1 MTPFPRRAARA
12 CPAVLLAV
20 LLVSACSFRGSVS
33 AATSSA
39 PHSSAPYSSAAHASS
54 GRPSSAGVGTGTT
67 AVGATTSA
75 PPAPTTPA
83 GTSPARTDR
92 CHTSELTG
100 SLGPETAGAGQRYA
114 TLILRNTGGRTCTVH
129 GFGGVGLAGADG
141 RALPTTQVRSGGPAT
156 TVRLAPGGTARSA
169 LHWGSINGPGDP
181 PTGDCQPTPA
191 TLRVIPPDETDP
203 LSVAWTFGPVCEGGT
218 IEQQP
223 YTS

>member
-1 MTPFPRRAARA
+1 MTLFPRRAARA

-33 AATSSA
+33 AATSSGGLA
-39 PHSSAPYSSAAHASS
+39 
-54 GRPSSAGVGTGTT
+54 SAGSATLATTAGTT
-67 AVGATTSA
+67 TAKPSTPGATTSA
-75 PPAPTTPA
+75 RPVSPTAPA
-83 GTSPARTDR
+83 GTSTARTDR

-114 TLILRNTGGRTCTVH
+114 TLILRNTGGRSCTVH
-129 GFGGVGLAGADG
+129 GYGGLGLAGADG
-141 RALPTTQVRSGGPAT
+141 AALPTKQMRAGGPAT
-156 TVRLAPGGTARSA
+156 TVLLAPGATARSA
-169 LHWGSINGPGDP
+169 LHWGAVNGPGDP
-181 PTGDCQPTPA
+181 PTGDCQPAPT

-218 IEQQP
+218 IEQQA

>member
-12 CPAVLLAV
+12 CPAVLLAI

-39 PHSSAPYSSAAHASS
+39 RGFAAASASS
-54 GRPSSAGVGTGTT
+54 GSPSSAGDDTGTT
-67 AVGATTSA
+67 AAGATTSA
-75 PPAPTTPA
+75 RPGPTTTPP

-114 TLILRNTGGRTCTVH
+114 TLVLRNTGSRTCTVH
-129 GFGGVGLAGADG
+129 GFGGVGLAGALG
-141 RALPTTQVRSGGPAT
+141 ALPAKQVRSGGPPT

-169 LHWGSINGPGDP
+169 LHWGAINGPGDA
-181 PTGDCQPTPA
+181 PTGDCQPAPI

-218 IEQQP
+218 IEQQA